1 MIIAIMNLARLQI
14 SESTNALMDL
24 IKEEN
29 LIHYKVCTL
38 LGLAICLNPS
48 TPKMDPFGATVDVP
62 APILPFFFLWGVGE
76 VLHYPDDLPE
86 AKFNIAID
94 N

>member
-1 MIIAIMNLARLQI
+1 MAIKNLARLQI
-14 SESTNALMDL
+14 SESTSALMDL

-29 LIHYKVCTL
+29 LFHYKHCTL
-38 LGLAICLNPS
+38 LGQAICLNPS
-48 TPKMDPFGATVDVP
+48 TPEMDPFSAIFDDP
-62 APILPFFFLWGVGE
+62 APILHFFFFGGG
-76 VLHYPDDLPE
+76 LHYPDDLPE

>member
-48 TPKMDPFGATVDVP
+48 TPEMDPFGATVDVP
-62 APILPFFFLWGVGE
+62 APIFLFFFLRGGGGSYII
-76 VLHYPDDLPE
+76 LMIFQKL
-86 AKFNIAID
+86 NLTLQ
-94 N
+94 